1 MNYIINSIYEEINRL
16 TMKTLGLIRKKQ
28 QIENNTAL
36 MSAIVI
42 SSILLLTLLTSS
54 LFSPTLYP
62 MSSQKALAQQQ
73 QPIDNKTGIMMDP
86 ESGMMMNSSKNG
98 KLMIMDPKSNMMM
111 MIDNATGMMM
121 VMDPESGKMYSAT
134 GMMMVMD
141 PESGK
146 VMIKDR
152 RCGMASVSVMDILKV
167 FSPC

>member
-1 MNYIINSIYEEINRL
+1 
-16 TMKTLGLIRKKQ
+16 MKTLGLIGKKR
-28 QIENNTAL
+28 QIDNNTIL
-36 MSAIVI
+36 MPAIVI
-42 SSILLLTLLTSS
+42 SSILLLLLLLTSS
-54 LFSPTLYP
+54 LFSLAMYP
-62 MSSQKALAQQQ
+62 ISSQKALAQQEQ
-73 QPIDNKTGIMMDP
+73 QKIDNKTGIMMDP

-111 MIDNATGMMM
+111 MIDNTTGMMM

-152 RCGMASVSVMDILKV
+152 RCGMASISVMDILKV